1 MPFLLFVD
9 QNSERGSIL
18 DGQELFT
25 EVVIVYMGI
34 YIVYM
39 GIYIVYMGIYTVLVV
54 GSDN

>member
-39 GIYIVYMGIYTVLVV
+39 GIYILCIWVYIPF
-54 GSDN
+54 